1 MIIVDAGKKNFKKKD
16 EMPFSSIQAYK
27 ASRMNE

>member
-1 MIIVDAGKKNFKKKD
+1 MINCGCEKKFKKD